1 MPNAVRLA
9 LGSALCLALLGAC
22 ATMKI
27 QTPGQLYMRHRAVL
41 KLAVQIGVVESLHR
55 HKTFAQPIADIT
67 AALRAE
73 LAGQTGDL
81 GFLPTAVQRQ
91 MATMHL
97 SPTEHLLI
105 LNLMDALV
113 QTMRMY
119 FLEQDIIP
127 SQVLVHISDVF
138 GWITEA
144 ARMQVAS

>member
-1 MPNAVRLA
+1 
-9 LGSALCLALLGAC
+9 
-22 ATMKI
+22 MKT

-41 KLAVQIGVVESLHR
+41 KLAVQIGVMEFLHR
-55 HKTFAQPIADIT
+55 HKTFAQPVADI
-67 AALRAE
+67 AATLRDE

-81 GFLPTAVQRQ
+81 GFLHTAVQRQ

-97 SPTEHLLI
+97 SPTEQLLI

-119 FLEQDIIP
+119 FLEQGIIP
-127 SQVLVHISDVF
+127 SQVFLPISDVF